1 MDGSVQGAASG
12 PSQSPKKK
20 HKLNLDLG
28 CQSFSAV
35 GERVDPK
42 LPLEQQGYEQ
52 ITIPTETT

>member
-1 MDGSVQGAASG
+1 MYFYITGEGPVPGAAGG

-28 CQSFSAV
+28 CASFSAV

-42 LPLEQQGYEQ
+42 LPLDQQG
-52 ITIPTETT
+52 